1 MALRWRGRLRAR
13 RRVCSCGM
21 LTVSS
26 GEEEGCMAG
35 HGPLRGK
42 STSHRSASEL
52 PTCHISI
59 YGLDLSRPI
68 RNLGVSPDVIT
79 PFLFRGHMKRI
90 KGHLP
95 FPSLRAFGHRLPPP
109 SSGHLPVIL
118 LLLAQR
124 NRSRQVGWWND
135 ATTRSTTS
143 DNGNKSRIHF
153 YTLDTSSPAP
163 PSTRPP
169 PLLTCNLPLQP
180 LPVLWAP
187 TATTTTQTNTSSST
201 TAYPSAAI
209 AASAVLMLPIAPSAE
224 PVSLPSSLLFISAI
238 FVHLQCLHYHT
249 PCINVSCPTH
259 PFCLNTLP
267 YTTPHH
273 TPHHSSPPPPH
284 PSIVEEPCT
293 AN

>member
-1 MALRWRGRLRAR
+1 M
-13 RRVCSCGM
+13 
-21 LTVSS
+21 
-26 GEEEGCMAG
+26 
-35 HGPLRGK
+35 
-42 STSHRSASEL
+42 
-52 PTCHISI
+52 
-59 YGLDLSRPI
+59 
-68 RNLGVSPDVIT
+68 
-79 PFLFRGHMKRI
+79 
-90 KGHLP
+90 GHLP

-153 YTLDTSSPAP
+153 YTLDTSSPTP
-163 PSTRPP
+163 PSTTRPP
-169 PLLTCNLPLQP
+169 LLLTCNLPLQP
-180 LPVLWAP
+180 LPVLVLWPP

-209 AASAVLMLPIAPSAE
+209 AASAVLTLPIAPSAE
-224 PVSLPSSLLFISAI
+224 PVSLPPSLLFISAI

-259 PFCLNTLP
+259 PSCLNTLP
-267 YTTPHH
+267 YTIPHH
-273 TPHHSSPPPPH
+273 TPHHSSPPPSPIH
-284 PSIVEEPCT
+284 RRGTMHCKLNLTRDDHVERRWFRVPFCVRRGWLRHSTGEVPSPYTELSLPISGSAARGT
-293 AN
+293 HGTLINS